1 MATTTNTP
9 TVLWR
14 PSRERVARSNITRF
28 IHLVN
33 QRWNAGVRDS
43 QQLYDWS
50 VREPE
55 QFWTAIWDFCGVVA
69 ETRGERVLVDGGK
82 MPGAKWFPD
91 ARLNFAENLLRRRDN
106 DTAVV
111 FWGEDKVRRRMS
123 YAEVYDAVSRTAQ
136 ALSAAG
142 VKEGDR
148 LAAFMPNMPETIIF
162 MLATT
167 SLGAI
172 WSSCSPDFG
181 AQGVLDR
188 FGQIG
193 PKVLFAVE
201 GYHYNGKTH
210 DTLPR
215 IAEIARNLP
224 TLARTVIVSYTR
236 EKPDISGIRN
246 AAHLAD
252 FVGPY
257 RGREIAFRRLPFN
270 HPLYILYS
278 SGTTGVPK
286 CIVHGAG
293 GTLLQ
298 HLKEHQLHTD
308 LKRGDRLFYFT
319 TCGWMMWNWLVSGLA
334 SGATLLL
341 YDGSPFHPSGNV
353 LWDYAQAEG
362 CTHFGTS
369 AKYIDAL
376 KKAELAPGRTHDLST
391 VRVML
396 STGSPLVPEGFD
408 YVYRAIKK
416 DVLLSSIS
424 GGTDIAS
431 CFVLGNPT
439 APVYRGEI
447 QCRGFGMNVQVFDD
461 DGNAVIGAKGELVCT
476 APFPSMPIRFWNDPD
491 GNKYRAGYFERFPDT
506 WCHGDYMELTPRGT
520 AIIYG
525 RSDATLNP
533 GGVRIGTAEIYRQVE
548 QLDEVVESLVIGQDW
563 DNDVRVVLF
572 VRLRYGLA
580 LDDALAKKIR
590 DQIRVNTT
598 PRHIPAKIVQVA
610 DVPRTKSGKIV
621 ELAVRNVVHG
631 NPVKNLQALANPEAL
646 EQFRDRPELTSP

>member
-1 MATTTNTP
+1 MTQSAP

-14 PSRERVARSNITRF
+14 PSRERIAKSNITRF

-33 QRWNAGVRDS
+33 ERWDAGVGNS

-50 VREPE
+50 VREAE
-55 QFWTAIWDFCGVVA
+55 KFWAAVWDFCGVVA

-91 ARLNFAENLLRRRDN
+91 AQLNFAENLLRRRDG
-106 DTAVV
+106 DIAMV

-136 ALSAAG
+136 ALQAAG

-148 LAAFMPNMPETIIF
+148 LAAFMPNMPETIIL

-172 WSSCSPDFG
+172 FSSCSPDFG

-193 PKVLFAVE
+193 PTVLFAVE

-210 DTLPR
+210 NTLPR

-236 EKPDISGIRN
+236 EKPDISGIAN
-246 AAHLAD
+246 AVHLAD
-252 FVGPY
+252 FVEPY
-257 RGREIAFRRLPFN
+257 RGRDIAFRRLPFN

-319 TCGWMMWNWLVSGLA
+319 TCGWMMWNWLASGLA
-334 SGATLLL
+334 TGVTLLL
-341 YDGSPFHPSGNV
+341 YDGSPFHPGLSV
-353 LWDYAQAEG
+353 LFDLADEERM
-362 CTHFGTS
+362 TVFGTS
-369 AKYIDAL
+369 AKYLDAL
-376 KKAELAPGRTHDLST
+376 NKAGARPMDTHRLDT
-391 VRVML
+391 VQTIT

-416 DVLLSSIS
+416 NVLLSSIS

-431 CFVLGNPT
+431 CFVLGDPT
-439 APVYRGEI
+439 APVFRGEI
-447 QCRGFGMNVQVFDD
+447 QCRGLGMNVQVFDD
-461 DGNAVIGAKGELVCT
+461 EGIAVVGAKGELVCT
-476 APFPSMPIRFWNDPD
+476 APFPSMPIYFWNDPD
-491 GNKYRAGYFERFPDT
+491 NAKYRAGYFERFPGT
-506 WCHGDYMELTPRGT
+506 WCHGDYMELTARGT

-548 QLDEVVESLVIGQDW
+548 QLDEVVESLVISQDW
-563 DNDVRVVLF
+563 DNDVRVLLF
-572 VRLRYGLA
+572 VRLRDGLA
-580 LDDALAKKIR
+580 LDDGLAKKIR
-590 DQIRVNTT
+590 ERIRANTT

-610 DVPRTKSGKIV
+610 DIPRTKSGKIV

-646 EQFRDRPELTSP
+646 EQFRDRPELRN

>member
-1 MATTTNTP
+1 
-9 TVLWR
+9 
-14 PSRERVARSNITRF
+14 
-28 IHLVN
+28 
-33 QRWNAGVRDS
+33 
-43 QQLYDWS
+43 
-50 VREPE
+50 
-55 QFWTAIWDFCGVVA
+55 
-69 ETRGERVLVDGGK
+69 
-82 MPGAKWFPD
+82 
-91 ARLNFAENLLRRRDN
+91 
-106 DTAVV
+106 
-111 FWGEDKVRRRMS
+111 
-123 YAEVYDAVSRTAQ
+123 
-136 ALSAAG
+136 
-142 VKEGDR
+142 
-148 LAAFMPNMPETIIF
+148 
-162 MLATT
+162 
-167 SLGAI
+167 
-172 WSSCSPDFG
+172 
-181 AQGVLDR
+181 
-188 FGQIG
+188 
-193 PKVLFAVE
+193 VLFAVE

-210 DTLPR
+210 DTLLR

-236 EKPDISGIRN
+236 EQPDVSGIRN
-246 AAHLAD
+246 SVHLAD

-257 RGREIAFRRLPFN
+257 RGGEIAFRRLPFN
-270 HPLYILYS
+270 HPLLILYS

-319 TCGWMMWNWLVSGLA
+319 TCGWMMWNWLASGLA
-334 SGATLLL
+334 TGATLLL
-341 YDGSPFHPSGNV
+341 YDGSPFHPGPRV
-353 LWDYAQAEG
+353 LFDFADEERM
-362 CTHFGTS
+362 TVFGTS

-376 KKAELAPGRTHDLST
+376 SKAAARPMDTHRLDSVET
-391 VRVML
+391 IT

-439 APVYRGEI
+439 SPVYRGEI
-447 QCRGFGMNVQVFDD
+447 QYRGFGMNVQVFDD
-461 DGNAVIGAKGELVCT
+461 DGKAVIGTKGELVCT
-476 APFPSMPIRFWNDPD
+476 APFPSMPIHFWNDPD
-491 GNKYRAGYFERFPDT
+491 GAKYRAGYFERFPDT

-572 VRLRYGLA
+572 VRLRDGLE
-580 LDDALAKKIR
+580 LNEGMAKKIR

-598 PRHIPAKIVQVA
+598 TRHVPAKIVQVG
-610 DVPRTKSGKIV
+610 DIPRTKSGKIV

-631 NPVKNLQALANPEAL
+631 NPVRNLEALANPEAL
-646 EQFRDRPELTSP
+646 EQFRDRPELGS